1 MKNSM
6 RPKPAQL
13 SVIAVAALAIVAVA
27 AVMLLA
33 GGNPAQAT
41 ASTLDGSGAHLAQDR
56 PSNPPPPP
64 PPTQEPTPE
73 PTPTRPPHRT
83 PITTSCPY
91 ADIEVDAGHM
101 PLFDVYWDTTTQ
113 NVATSLCPSKFIY
126 PNGPGTEEERTRVGF
141 NVNVEETIVQIDNK
155 YKVTLGAT
163 TVEDSTD
170 RQKPPTTYGVEKNRY
185 WFLGDA
191 GDEVYIL
198 PECPAGGTLP
208 AGDLCLGFSAELL
221 NRQDWNDL
229 DFEFEYERQPYADTE
244 HKGLVYLFRHHARV
258 DTTVEP
264 QPVWDGSDPDR
275 NEIQV
280 HGGEHRHRYWA
291 FTQPGTYELEVHVKA
306 HPNHKVA
313 WGSIKPGYTTLT
325 SEIKTYTFH
334 VGDRADLAVGEGE
347 GGNRVL
353 PIENADPNDA
363 TYDPGDDVK
372 ISIQAHNDEGPDTAT
387 NTKVA
392 VPLPEGLTYKN
403 HTTTI
408 YDSETRTWVTH
419 ASTYDAT
426 TGVWSVGNLAVG
438 KSPLLTITATI
449 DDGTRGEE
457 LKVKANIYSA
467 DAELDPHLDNNMAMA
482 TVTVRSIPNTDPTL
496 GLMCSVPEF
505 SKPGTAVCDPLKVKE
520 PNTSDT
526 LTYGL
531 TGDNANHFAVQ
542 RLAGGKVQL
551 VVAQGAS
558 INHVTRQSYA
568 LTLTISDGKDAHG
581 NADPSVDDSI
591 DVMIQVLDF
600 TVSWS
605 ASKTNPSVGEDVTF
619 TITLENPPVP
629 VNELLYRFEIR
640 EPDEADSEFIG
651 YTAQGNPGTITVR
664 SDIAETLVYRLQYYY
679 LVGEDE
685 KGLTQ
690 PGFITVTW
698 AN

>member
-1 MKNSM
+1 M
-6 RPKPAQL
+6 RTKPLQL
-13 SVIAVAALAIVAVA
+13 TVMAVAALAVFAVA
-27 AVMLLA
+27 AAMLLA
-33 GGNPAQAT
+33 GGNPAPAGAANAPPEANPHFAQPQA
-41 ASTLDGSGAHLAQDR
+41 G
-56 PSNPPPPP
+56 PPGGD
-64 PPTQEPTPE
+64 PTPEPTPT
-73 PTPTRPPHRT
+73 PTPTRPPHRA
-83 PITTSCPY
+83 PITTSCSY
-91 ADIEVDAGHM
+91 ADVEVDAGHM
-101 PLFDVYWDTTTQ
+101 PLFDVYWDTATQ

-244 HKGLVYLFRHHARV
+244 HQGLVYLFRHHARV

-313 WGSIKPGYTTLT
+313 WGSIKPGYVTVT

-334 VGDRADLAVGEGE
+334 VGDRADLAVGDGE

-353 PIENADPNDA
+353 PIENADSNDA

-387 NTKVA
+387 NTKVH

-408 YDSETRTWVTH
+408 YDPQTRTWVTH
-419 ASTYDAT
+419 ASTYDKT

-438 KSPLLTITATI
+438 KAPLLTITATI

-467 DAELDPHLDNNMAMA
+467 DGELDPHLANNMAMA

-505 SKPGTAVCDPLKVKE
+505 SKPGTKVCDPLKVKE
-520 PNTSDT
+520 PNTGDT

-531 TGDNANHFAVQ
+531 TGDGHNHFAVQ
-542 RLAGGKVQL
+542 PVTGGKVQL
-551 VVAQGAS
+551 VVAQG
-558 INHVTRQSYA
+558 VTIPDHETRPSYA
-568 LTLTISDGKDAHG
+568 LTLTVSDGKDAHG
-581 NADPSVDDSI
+581 NADPRVDDSI

-600 TVSWS
+600 RVSWNVS
-605 ASKTNPSVGEDVTF
+605 ETNPSVGEEVTF

-629 VNELLYRFEIR
+629 VDELSYRFEIR
-640 EPDEADSEFIG
+640 DEDEDDSEFGG
-651 YTAQGNPGTITVR
+651 YERTGNPGTITVA
-664 SDIAETLVYRLQYYY
+664 SNIAETVVYRLQYYY
-679 LVGEDE
+679 LVGNAE

-690 PGFITVTW
+690 PAFITVTW
-698 AN
+698 AD